1 MEDGTP
7 LLLRDAISPDL
18 PVVNNDISGKL
29 FEKTDPDVEAMCAQ
43 TLEMACCAI
52 LLILERQCA
61 DQLPGG
67 KFWDV
72 GNAEIYQ
79 NVPSTN
85 VISERD
91 FAQLDLLLH
100 SQPTACTLTIE
111 TLIMW
116 VNNNPPPPPPPPPEW
131 LNSLDP
137 TNTIKVQG
145 PSTSAIKG
153 NT

>member
-100 SQPTACTLTIE
+100 SKPAARTLTIE

-116 VNNNPPPPPPPPPEW
+116 VNNKKLEW

-137 TNTIKVQG
+137 TTRSKYMAQAPEHSKEILDKYN
-145 PSTSAIKG
+145 
-153 NT
+153 